1 MRSLAVSWNFFS
13 LKRHFPLCQDYLPVW
28 MLYFPQWSG
37 FTCLPPTIWANS
49 SYSSTQSGF
58 CKTTRTSPNATFM
71 LIEGMNWATLTSTSF
86 SRSQTLN
93 CLCSIGDIANSTKAR
108 LGSGKSIWSCLIP
121 YWKKGVM
128 GTSPNINWWC
138 LTNPQHVLWEI
149 PASMPKRQLQIPTSI
164 VGTEYKSRVWRYA
177 GEPNTIGD
185 DLESKDKASIWSVVA
200 CISYY
205 LKSKIVAPI
214 PLLKSY

>member
-1 MRSLAVSWNFFS
+1 MNWLSKNYKPNYKPSHRHWSPFMGSLAVSWNFFS

-138 LTNPQHVLWEI
+138 LTNPQ
-149 PASMPKRQLQIPTSI
+149 TCI
-164 VGTEYKSRVWRYA
+164 VGNTCINAEKATANTNLDSWNRVQ
-177 GEPNTIGD
+177 I
-185 DLESKDKASIWSVVA
+185 
-200 CISYY
+200 
-205 LKSKIVAPI
+205 
-214 PLLKSY
+214 